1 MRKQLIEFL
10 KGLKRFLQEKFN
22 RPSTK
27 WPYIITAV
35 LASIIVV
42 VGIVLFVEFT
52 HHTMSELLNKYDTG
66 VSEVIWSYKS
76 PILTDYLIAVTEIGD
91 VMGYVIVFGLIIVI
105 FLRVFK
111 NWKYIAQLTLVLFLA
126 LSSNVLLKQIIN
138 RSRPLGEH
146 MVTVKTLSY
155 PSGHA
160 MLSMAFYGF
169 LIYLIFQ
176 FKLKKTFKVALIT
189 LLVILILSIGISRIY
204 LGVHYPSDVIGGYL
218 AGFIWMIF
226 CILIFNLIKIFRR
239 DPET

>member
-22 RPSTK
+22 RPGTK
-27 WPYIITAV
+27 LPYIITAV
-35 LASIIVV
+35 LASVIVV
-42 VGIVLFVEFT
+42 GCIVLFVKFT
-52 HHTMSELLNKYDTG
+52 HHTMSELLHDYDT
-66 VSEVIWSYKS
+66 SISQTIWGFKS
-76 PILTDYLIAVTEIGD
+76 PALTDYLITITEIGD
-91 VMGYVIVFGLIIVI
+91 VMGYVIIFGLIIIV

-111 NWKYIAQLTLVLFLA
+111 NWKYIVQLTLVLVLA

-169 LIYLIFQ
+169 LIYLIIQ
-176 FKLKKTFKVALIT
+176 FKLKKTLKALLIS

-204 LGVHYPSDVIGGYL
+204 LGVHYPSDVLGGYL

-239 DPET
+239 DPAT